1 MEQSYVDVVELD
13 APQPSQNIRGEYSDP
28 ASCRDAG
35 ERLLCAWFTMGKLVS
50 ANDDGNQ
57 AGDFRY
63 RAGEEGLQGGE
74 PGIKGRSALGVGCE
88 WN

>member
-1 MEQSYVDVVELD
+1 MRELD
-13 APQPSQNIRGEYSDP
+13 TPQPGQDIRGKYSDA
-28 ASCRDAG
+28 ASCRDAS
-35 ERLLCAWFTMGKLVS
+35 ERFLSSWFAMRKLVS
-50 ANDDGNQ
+50 ANDDGNK

-63 RAGEEGLQGGE
+63 RAGEEGLQSGE